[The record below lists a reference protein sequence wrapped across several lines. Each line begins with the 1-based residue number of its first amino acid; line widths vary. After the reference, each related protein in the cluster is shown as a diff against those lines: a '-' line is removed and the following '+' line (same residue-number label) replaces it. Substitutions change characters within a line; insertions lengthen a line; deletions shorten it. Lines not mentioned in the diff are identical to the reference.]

1 MGKLVKKIPPS
12 ETGPNMT
19 YLTESGKTY
28 QITRNP
34 RKSQFTLWL
43 ETGDGYEKIRTASS
57 PYDFYDGLT

>member
-1 MGKLVKKIPPS
+1 
-12 ETGPNMT
+12 MT

-43 ETGDGYEKIRTASS
+43 ETRDGYEKIRTASS
-57 PYDFYDGLT
+57 PYDFYDGLD